1 MGHNPYFIDHVRYP
15 VAHIRSLKKL
25 DKIFSFWTKLNLC
38 QQCQEFE
45 FEFEHQR
52 QRKRSFIWGIILL
65 YVDYNL
71 NHVSNRR
78 PAGQMWSTK
87 SFFITQQCTIFVT
100 SINNNQF
107 HKHLLIRKF
116 DPPGLNYNVQRWM
129 TKTST
134 SKSAYVLSG
143 GESSLTFLSWTLGS
157 FSVLISLVTVL
168 AVEVEPLSE

>member
-1 MGHNPYFIDHVRYP
+1 MSGIQWPTSGHWRNWTKYFHFEPNWIYVNN
-15 VAHIRSLKKL
+15 VRSLN
-25 DKIFSFWTKLNLC
+25 LNLNISD
-38 QQCQEFE
+38 
-45 FEFEHQR
+45 R
-52 QRKRSFIWGIILL
+52 RKRSFIKGIILL

-78 PAGQMWSTK
+78 PAAQMWPTK

-100 SINNNQF
+100 SINSNQF
-107 HKHLLIRKF
+107 HKHLLKRKF

-143 GESSLTFLSWTLGS
+143 GEFSLTFLSWTLGS